1 MRKFYAIAGA
11 ATLAMATAACSGGAE
26 SADEPEA
33 AAETEEVVEEAVADE
48 APAEEAM
55 EEAAD
60 ETAEATDAAAGP
72 ATATADGIAYASLT
86 GDAAAGKRVFAQC
99 MSCHGVEPGVN
110 KTGPSLAGIVGRTAG
125 SVEGYN
131 YSPANANSGVTW
143 TEENMY
149 VYLED
154 PRGYIPNTKM
164 IFPGLKK
171 AQDRADVIAFL
182 KDPT

>member
-1 MRKFYAIAGA
+1 MRRIYAIAGV

-26 SADEPEA
+26 PADEPA
-33 AAETEEVVEEAVADE
+33 ATEEVAEETMAEEAPA
-48 APAEEAM
+48 AEEAM
-55 EEAAD
+55 EDATE

-72 ATATADGIAYASLT
+72 ATATTDGIAFASLT

-99 MSCHGVEPGVN
+99 MSCHGVEEGVN

-164 IFPGLKK
+164 IFPGLKN